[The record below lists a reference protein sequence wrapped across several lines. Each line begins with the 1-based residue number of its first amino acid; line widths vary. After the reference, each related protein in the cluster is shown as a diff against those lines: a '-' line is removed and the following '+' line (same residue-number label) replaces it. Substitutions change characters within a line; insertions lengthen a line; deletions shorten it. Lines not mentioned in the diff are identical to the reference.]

1 MCPRFESRWYHNQG
15 RALRGL
21 FFDLCVKNFNVQ
33 PDSTTWI
40 QALQDANADRVV
52 WIHETA
58 LNPELVNAHRRAIQT
73 ATQLDVVEWPLNGG
87 EHLKSWGCLDEMLSR
102 FGQWSLTRSSVII
115 STGGGAMSDAV
126 GFAASIWKRGM
137 RVIHMPTTP
146 LAAVDAAW
154 GGKTAFN
161 WDGNKN
167 QVGTFHEPLAV
178 HIDARWMG
186 TLDEREF
193 RSGLAEMAKHALLDP
208 HEFKRLTDQT
218 PLGMPQSDTE
228 AEAWTQLFFSSAQ
241 IKLDIC
247 TQDPTEKGV
256 RTLLNL
262 GHTVGHAIE
271 AATANTNTPW
281 LHGEA
286 VALGIHFCL
295 HESECLVLD
304 KSPLDDGSVAD
315 REAMSSWLR
324 KHVPLPKAPI
334 PESTVLWQ
342 HMVHDKK
349 NVGHCVRDVAWRGVG
364 QVTWPVEWNSSEFE
378 ATWTTFVRSWNET
391 S

>member
-1 MCPRFESRWYHNQG
+1 
-15 RALRGL
+15 
-21 FFDLCVKNFNVQ
+21 
-33 PDSTTWI
+33 
-40 QALQDANADRVV
+40 
-52 WIHETA
+52 
-58 LNPELVNAHRRAIQT
+58 
-73 ATQLDVVEWPLNGG
+73 
-87 EHLKSWGCLDEMLSR
+87 
-102 FGQWSLTRSSVII
+102 
-115 STGGGAMSDAV
+115 MSDAL

-137 RVIHMPTTP
+137 QVIHMPTTP

-178 HIDARWMG
+178 HIDARWMS
-186 TLDEREF
+186 TLEDRQF
-193 RSGLAEMAKHALLDP
+193 RSGLAEMAKHALLDTD
-208 HEFKRLTDQT
+208 EFKRLTDQT

-228 AEAWTQLFFSSAQ
+228 AEAWTQLFLSSAQ

-281 LHGEA
+281 LHGRQWRWA
-286 VALGIHFCL
+286 FTFVCMKANVWCWTKAPSTTVG
-295 HESECLVLD
+295 
-304 KSPLDDGSVAD
+304 GD
-315 REAMSSWLR
+315 REAMSTWLR
-324 KHVPLPKAPI
+324 RHVPLPDTPI
-334 PESTVLWQ
+334 PESEALWQ

-349 NVGHCVRDVAWRGVG
+349 NVGNSVHDLAWRGVG
-364 QVTWPVEWNSSEFE
+364 RLIWPVEWNSSEFE
-378 ATWTTFVRSWNET
+378 ATWDTFTRSMHEF
-391 S
+391 SC